1 MPKAQ
6 LIRVVRTVQGSVEVD
21 STGKTSGRGA
31 YLCQNPECWDRAVD
45 KGALVRSLGQEI
57 TSQDL
62 EQVRAH
68 YIEKIAPQVAAS

>member
-21 STGKTSGRGA
+21 STGKTCGRGA
-31 YLCQNPECWDRAVD
+31 YLCQKPECWDRAVG
-45 KGALVRSLGQEI
+45 KGALERSLGQEI